1 MTPNNSTLITSLRGP
16 VMLITLG
23 SLLMIDY
30 SGAAT
35 FWRTWP
41 ILLIVFG
48 FLKLIEHVFAKAPAE
63 HLA

>member
-30 SGAAT
+30 SRAAS